1 MKKSTVTD
9 SDILLDAVVKGL
21 EDVKGYEITIID
33 LREIHNSIA
42 AYFIVCHGN
51 SHTQV
56 EALTAS
62 VEKVVFE
69 AIGEKPVSVQGV
81 RTGVWAIVDY
91 FDIVV
96 HVFHKDARS
105 RFALEELW
113 GDANITK
120 HEYAEDEL
128 INNAEL

>member
-21 EDVKGYEITIID
+21 EDVKGYEISIID

-69 AIGEKPVSVQGV
+69 ALGEKPVSVQGL

-128 INNAEL
+128 INNAEV

>member
-1 MKKSTVTD
+1 MYVSHLEVLECEELYNKLNKFLIFHDQSFIIHTEQFC
-9 SDILLDAVVKGL
+9 VVNIRCEECGFDC
-21 EDVKGYEITIID
+21 EFTTT
-33 LREIHNSIA
+33 
-42 AYFIVCHGN
+42 GN
-51 SHTQV
+51 
-56 EALTAS
+56 

-69 AIGEKPVSVQGV
+69 AIGEKPVSVQGL

-120 HEYAEDEL
+120 HEYAGDEL
-128 INNAEL
+128 INNAEV

>member
-21 EDVKGYEITIID
+21 EDVKGYEISIID

-69 AIGEKPVSVQGV
+69 AIGEKPVSVQGL

-128 INNAEL
+128 INNAEV